1 MEAWGPLILT
11 YNIYY
16 TVRIRV
22 FVRNLSVKS
31 NLNIKRNYFKIFL
44 YLLQYFINETSIY
57 SSPNCLITSIKI

>member
-31 NLNIKRNYFKIFL
+31 NLNIKRNYFKIF
-44 YLLQYFINETSIY
+44 FISAAIFY
-57 SSPNCLITSIKI
+57 K

>member
-31 NLNIKRNYFKIFL
+31 NLNIKRNYFKIFFISAAIFYKWNK
-44 YLLQYFINETSIY
+44 YLFKSELFTYVN
-57 SSPNCLITSIKI
+57 